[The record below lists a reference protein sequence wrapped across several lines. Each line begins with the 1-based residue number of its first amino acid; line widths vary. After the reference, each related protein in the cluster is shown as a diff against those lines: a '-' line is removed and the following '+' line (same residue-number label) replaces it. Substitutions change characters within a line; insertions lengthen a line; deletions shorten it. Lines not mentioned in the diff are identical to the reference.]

1 MSLDVAMQI
10 FFIEVSQEDNAG
22 GKKEPELI
30 LPLLRVKIL
39 LVEVPKLGDAFG
51 TDALGVI

>member
-1 MSLDVAMQI
+1 MQI